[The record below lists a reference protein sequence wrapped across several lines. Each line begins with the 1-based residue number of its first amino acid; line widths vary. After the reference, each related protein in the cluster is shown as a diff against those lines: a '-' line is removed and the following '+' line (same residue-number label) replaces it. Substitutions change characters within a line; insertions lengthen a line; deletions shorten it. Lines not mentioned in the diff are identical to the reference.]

1 MDALP
6 SIFSTSRTTF
16 VDWHARLGHPADRIV
31 CHILSKFQIPFVSN
45 KKLVVC
51 PACQQG
57 KSHQLPFSIF
67 ENKSSAPLELVF
79 SDVWGPSPILSTN
92 GARFYV
98 IFVDH
103 FSKFIWLYPMAC
115 KYDGFTIFP
124 KLQAYAERQF
134 NHKIKSI
141 QTDGGGEF
149 TKLRHFL
156 PLTASITESRV
167 LTPINKMG
175 PSNENTAILSK
186 WVSLS

>member
-1 MDALP
+1 MFPKLPKIYSLFKNLLMIIMFMWNFHPSCFFVKDRTFRKILHHDLSRHGLYHWFSPTNAPP

-16 VDWHARLGHPADRIV
+16 VGWHARLGHPADRIV

-103 FSKFIWLYPMAC
+103 FSKFTWLYPMAC
-115 KYDGFTIFP
+115 KSDVFTIFP
-124 KLQAYAERQF
+124 KFQAYVKR
-134 NHKIKSI
+134 
-141 QTDGGGEF
+141 
-149 TKLRHFL
+149 
-156 PLTASITESRV
+156 
-167 LTPINKMG
+167 
-175 PSNENTAILSK
+175 
-186 WVSLS
+186 